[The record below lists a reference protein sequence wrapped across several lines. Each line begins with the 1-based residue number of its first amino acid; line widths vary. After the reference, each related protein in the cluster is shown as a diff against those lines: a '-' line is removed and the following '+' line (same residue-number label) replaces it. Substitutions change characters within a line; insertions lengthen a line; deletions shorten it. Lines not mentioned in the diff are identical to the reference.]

1 MIDLE
6 IVEEIADQHIKLAL
20 VGELDTQGQTQIA
33 VRMTGLTVPFRR
45 HAIVDLSRLTYI
57 SSLGIGL
64 LLNINTGLKRQ
75 GKKLLL
81 LAPQPLVAKVLQV
94 VRLQKELQ
102 IVASEDQLQ
111 QALAADDGERAV

>member
-1 MIDLE
+1 MLQLD
-6 IVEEIADQHIKLAL
+6 IVEDVADQFIKLAL

-45 HAIVDLSRLTYI
+45 HAIVDLSGLTYI
-57 SSLGIGL
+57 SSMGIGL

-75 GKKLLL
+75 GKRLLL
-81 LAPQPLVAKVLQV
+81 LSPPPLVAKVLSV

-102 IVASEDQLQ
+102 IVESEEQLQ
-111 QALAADDGERAV
+111 QLLADGTRSSA